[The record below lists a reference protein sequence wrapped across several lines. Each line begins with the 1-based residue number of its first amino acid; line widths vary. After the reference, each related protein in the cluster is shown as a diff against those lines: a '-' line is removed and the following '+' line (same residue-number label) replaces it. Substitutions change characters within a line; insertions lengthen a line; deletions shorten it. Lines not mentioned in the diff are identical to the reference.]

1 MVTPSN
7 FSGRLMHSVFGM
19 LVIVAFAYAVS
30 SSREHIAW
38 RTVGIAFVI
47 QFAIGGLAL
56 FTSWGNRALNAA
68 ADATGA
74 LLSYSRAGIDFMFGQ
89 LAAYDG
95 PIGFVF
101 AVNVLP
107 VVVFFSAFIA
117 VMYHLGVMMWIVRF
131 LGGGLR
137 RLLGTSHAE
146 SMSAAANIFVGQAEA
161 PLVVK
166 PFIPTMTRSE
176 LFAVMVGGLSTIA
189 GSVMAGYVALGI
201 PLEYLV
207 TASFMAAPG
216 GLMMAKLIE
225 PETDNP
231 VVPKVGDTSTTP
243 RYVNLID
250 AAATGALDGL
260 RMAAAIAAML
270 IAFVALIALVNG
282 ILQYFG
288 AYVGFGEVTL
298 EMILG
303 FLLSPVAW
311 LLGVPW
317 ADASIAGSLI
327 GQKLILNEFVAYVA
341 YSDVSASMSPISQ
354 AIVIFALCGF
364 ANLSSIAIL
373 LGGLGALAP
382 SRRDDISRLGVRAL
396 IAATLANLMNAALAG
411 FFLSLPGAAG

>member
-56 FTSWGNRALNAA
+56 FTSWGNRALSAA

-117 VMYHLGVMMWIVRF
+117 VMYHLGVMLWIVRF

>member
-1 MVTPSN
+1 M
-7 FSGRLMHSVFGM
+7 
-19 LVIVAFAYAVS
+19 
-30 SSREHIAW
+30 
-38 RTVGIAFVI
+38 
-47 QFAIGGLAL
+47 
-56 FTSWGNRALNAA
+56 
-68 ADATGA
+68 
-74 LLSYSRAGIDFMFGQ
+74 
-89 LAAYDG
+89 
-95 PIGFVF
+95 
-101 AVNVLP
+101 LP

-117 VMYHLGVMMWIVRF
+117 VLYHLGIMMWVVRI

-137 RLLGTSHAE
+137 RCLGTSHAE

-166 PFIPTMTRSE
+166 PFIPRMTQSE
-176 LFAVMVGGLSTIA
+176 LFAIMVGGLSTIA

-225 PETDNP
+225 PEQEVP
-231 VVPKVGDTSTTP
+231 VVPSQDDQSTTP
-243 RYVNLID
+243 RYVNIID
-250 AAATGALDGL
+250 AAASGALDGL

-288 AYVGFGEVTL
+288 AFVGFESITL

-303 FLLSPVAW
+303 IFLSPAAW

-317 ADASIAGSLI
+317 AEASTVGSLI

-341 YSDVSASMSPISQ
+341 FSEVSDTLSPISQ

-373 LGGLGALAP
+373 LGGLGAIAP
-382 SRRDDISRLGVRAL
+382 TRRDDISRLGVRAL
-396 IAATLANLMNAALAG
+396 IAATLANLMSASLAG

>member
-56 FTSWGNRALNAA
+56 FTSWGNRALSAA

-396 IAATLANLMNAALAG
+396 IAATLANLMNAAPAG
-411 FFLSLPGAAG
+411 YFLSLPGAAG

>member
-1 MVTPSN
+1 
-7 FSGRLMHSVFGM
+7 MHSVIGM
-19 LVIVAFAYAVS
+19 LAIVGFAYAIS
-30 SSREHIAW
+30 SSRQSVAW
-38 RTVGIAFVI
+38 KTIVIAFAI
-47 QFAIGGLAL
+47 QFTVGGLAL
-56 FTSWGNRALNAA
+56 FTTWGNRALNGA

-117 VMYHLGVMMWIVRF
+117 VLYHLGIMMWIVRI

-137 RLLGTSHAE
+137 RCLGTSHAE

-166 PFIPTMTRSE
+166 PFIPRMTQSE
-176 LFAVMVGGLSTIA
+176 LFAIMVGGLSTIA

-225 PETDNP
+225 PEQGVP
-231 VVPKVGDTSTTP
+231 VVPDQDDQATTP
-243 RYVNLID
+243 RYVNIID
-250 AAATGALDGL
+250 AAASGALDGL

-288 AYVGFGEVTL
+288 AFVGFESITL

-303 FLLSPVAW
+303 VLLSPAAW

-317 ADASIAGSLI
+317 AEASTVGSLI

-341 YSDVSASMSPISQ
+341 FSEVSATLSPISQ

-373 LGGLGALAP
+373 LGGLGAIAP
-382 SRRDDISRLGVRAL
+382 TRRDDISRLGVRAL
-396 IAATLANLMNAALAG
+396 IAATLANLMSASLAG

>member
-56 FTSWGNRALNAA
+56 FTSWGNRALSAA

-131 LGGGLR
+131 FGGGLR

>member
-56 FTSWGNRALNAA
+56 FTSWGNRALSAA

-146 SMSAAANIFVGQAEA
+146 SISAAANIFVGQAEA

-231 VVPKVGDTSTTP
+231 IVPKVGDTSTTP

-288 AYVGFGEVTL
+288 AYVGYGEVTL

>member
-1 MVTPSN
+1 
-7 FSGRLMHSVFGM
+7 MHSVLGM
-19 LVIVAFAYAVS
+19 LAIVAFAYAVS
-30 SSREHIAW
+30 SNRQAVAW
-38 RTVGIAFVI
+38 KTIGMAFAI
-47 QFAIGGLAL
+47 QFIVGGIAL
-56 FTSWGNRALNAA
+56 FTSWGNRTLSAA
-68 ADATGA
+68 ADVIGS
-74 LLSYSRAGIDFMFGQ
+74 LLGYSRAGIDFMFGQ

-117 VMYHLGVMMWIVRF
+117 VLYHLGVMMWVVRI

-137 RLLGTSHAE
+137 RFLGTSHAE

-166 PFIPTMTRSE
+166 PFIPAMTRSE
-176 LFAVMVGGLSTIA
+176 LFAVTVGGLSTIA

-225 PETDNP
+225 PETGTP
-231 VVPKVGDTSTTP
+231 FVPKAGDDATTP
-243 RYVNLID
+243 RYVNIID

-270 IAFVALIALVNG
+270 IAFVALIALING
-282 ILQYFG
+282 LLQYFG
-288 AYVGFGEVTL
+288 AFVGFEEITL
-298 EMILG
+298 ELLLG
-303 FLLSPVAW
+303 YLLGPVAW
-311 LLGVPW
+311 LLGIPW
-317 ADASIAGSLI
+317 AEASTAGSLI

-341 YSDVSASMSPISQ
+341 FSGVSESLSPIAQ
-354 AIVIFALCGF
+354 AVVIFALCGF

-373 LGGLGALAP
+373 LGGLGAIAP

-396 IAATLANLMNAALAG
+396 IAATLANLMSAALAG

>member
-1 MVTPSN
+1 
-7 FSGRLMHSVFGM
+7 MHSVLGM
-19 LVIVAFAYAVS
+19 LAIVAFAYAVS
-30 SSREHIAW
+30 SNRQAVAW
-38 RTVGIAFVI
+38 KTIGMAFAIQFTVGGI
-47 QFAIGGLAL
+47 AL
-56 FTSWGNRALNAA
+56 FTSWGNRALSAA
-68 ADATGA
+68 ADVIGS
-74 LLSYSRAGIDFMFGQ
+74 LLSYSRAGIDFMFGE

-117 VMYHLGVMMWIVRF
+117 VLYHLGVMMWVVRI

-137 RLLGTSHAE
+137 RFLGSSHAE

-166 PFIPTMTRSE
+166 PFIPAMTRSE

-225 PETDNP
+225 PETGTP
-231 VVPKVGDTSTTP
+231 MVPRVGDDTTIP
-243 RYVNLID
+243 RYVNIID

-270 IAFVALIALVNG
+270 IAFVALIALING
-282 ILQYFG
+282 LLQYFG
-288 AYVGFGEVTL
+288 AFVGFEDITL
-298 EMILG
+298 ELLLG
-303 FLLSPVAW
+303 YLLGPVAW
-311 LLGVPW
+311 LLGIPW
-317 ADASIAGSLI
+317 AEASTAGSLI

-341 YSDVSASMSPISQ
+341 FSGVSELLSPIAQ
-354 AIVIFALCGF
+354 AVVIFALCGF

-373 LGGLGALAP
+373 LGGLGAIAP

-396 IAATLANLMNAALAG
+396 IAATLANLMSAAVAG

>member
-1 MVTPSN
+1 
-7 FSGRLMHSVFGM
+7 MHSVIGM
-19 LVIVAFAYAVS
+19 LAIVGFAYTLS
-30 SSREHIAW
+30 SSRHGVAWKTVTIAFAIQF
-38 RTVGIAFVI
+38 TVGGV
-47 QFAIGGLAL
+47 AL
-56 FTSWGNRALNAA
+56 FTTWGNRALSSA

-74 LLSYSRAGIDFMFGQ
+74 LLGYSRAGIDFMFGQ

-117 VMYHLGVMMWIVRF
+117 VLYHLGIMMWVVRI

-137 RLLGTSHAE
+137 RCLGTSHAE

-166 PFIPTMTRSE
+166 PFIPRMTQSE
-176 LFAVMVGGLSTIA
+176 LFAIMVGGLSTIA

-225 PETDNP
+225 PEQEVP
-231 VVPKVGDTSTTP
+231 VVPSQDDQSTTP
-243 RYVNLID
+243 RYVNIID
-250 AAATGALDGL
+250 AAASGALDGL

-270 IAFVALIALVNG
+270 IAFVALIALFNG

-288 AYVGFGEVTL
+288 AFVGFESITL

-303 FLLSPVAW
+303 VFLSPAAW

-317 ADASIAGSLI
+317 AEASTVGSLI

-341 YSDVSASMSPISQ
+341 FSEVSDTLSPISQ

-373 LGGLGALAP
+373 LGGLGAIAP
-382 SRRDDISRLGVRAL
+382 TRRDDISRLGVRAL
-396 IAATLANLMNAALAG
+396 IAATLANLMSASLAG

>member
-56 FTSWGNRALNAA
+56 FTSWGNRALSAA

-282 ILQYFG
+282 VLQYFG
-288 AYVGFGEVTL
+288 AYVGYGEVTL

-382 SRRDDISRLGVRAL
+382 SRREDISRLGVRAL

-411 FFLSLPGAAG
+411 FFLSLPGAVG

>member
-1 MVTPSN
+1 
-7 FSGRLMHSVFGM
+7 MHSVLGM
-19 LVIVAFAYAVS
+19 LAIVAFAYAVS
-30 SSREHIAW
+30 SNRQAVAW
-38 RTVGIAFVI
+38 KTIGMAFAI
-47 QFAIGGLAL
+47 QFIVGGIAL
-56 FTSWGNRALNAA
+56 FTSWGNRTLSAA
-68 ADATGA
+68 ADVIGS
-74 LLSYSRAGIDFMFGQ
+74 LLGYSRAGIDFMFGQ

-117 VMYHLGVMMWIVRF
+117 VLYHLGVMMWVVRI

-137 RLLGTSHAE
+137 RFLGTSHAE

-166 PFIPTMTRSE
+166 PFIPAMTRSE

-225 PETDNP
+225 PETGTP
-231 VVPKVGDTSTTP
+231 FVPKAGDDATTP
-243 RYVNLID
+243 RYVNIID

-270 IAFVALIALVNG
+270 IAFVALIALING
-282 ILQYFG
+282 LLQYFG
-288 AYVGFGEVTL
+288 AFVGFEEITL
-298 EMILG
+298 ELLLG
-303 FLLSPVAW
+303 YLLGPVAW
-311 LLGVPW
+311 LLGIPW
-317 ADASIAGSLI
+317 AEASTAGSLI

-341 YSDVSASMSPISQ
+341 FSGVSESLSPIAQ
-354 AIVIFALCGF
+354 AVVIFALCGF

-373 LGGLGALAP
+373 LGGLGAIAP

-396 IAATLANLMNAALAG
+396 IAATLANLMSAALAG

>member
-56 FTSWGNRALNAA
+56 FTSWGNRALSAA

-225 PETDNP
+225 PETDHP

-341 YSDVSASMSPISQ
+341 YSDVSASMSPIAQ

>member
-1 MVTPSN
+1 
-7 FSGRLMHSVFGM
+7 MHSVLGM
-19 LVIVAFAYAVS
+19 LAIVAFAYAVS
-30 SSREHIAW
+30 SNRQAVAW
-38 RTVGIAFVI
+38 KTIGMAFAIQFTVGGI
-47 QFAIGGLAL
+47 AL
-56 FTSWGNRALNAA
+56 FTSWGNQALSAA
-68 ADATGA
+68 ADVIGS
-74 LLSYSRAGIDFMFGQ
+74 LLSYSRAGIDFMFGE

-117 VMYHLGVMMWIVRF
+117 VLYHLGVMMWVVRI

-137 RLLGTSHAE
+137 RFLGSSHAE

-166 PFIPTMTRSE
+166 PFIPAMTRSE

-225 PETDNP
+225 PETGTP
-231 VVPKVGDTSTTP
+231 MVPRVGDDATIP
-243 RYVNLID
+243 RYVNIID

-270 IAFVALIALVNG
+270 IAFVALIALING
-282 ILQYFG
+282 LLQYFG
-288 AYVGFGEVTL
+288 AFVGFEDITL
-298 EMILG
+298 ELLLG
-303 FLLSPVAW
+303 YLLGPVAW
-311 LLGVPW
+311 LLGIPW
-317 ADASIAGSLI
+317 AEASTAGSLI

-341 YSDVSASMSPISQ
+341 FSGVSELLSPIAQ
-354 AIVIFALCGF
+354 AVVIFALCGF

-373 LGGLGALAP
+373 LGGLGAIAP

-396 IAATLANLMNAALAG
+396 IAATLANLMSAAVAG

>member
-1 MVTPSN
+1 
-7 FSGRLMHSVFGM
+7 MHSVIGM
-19 LVIVAFAYAVS
+19 LASVGFAYALS
-30 SSREHIAW
+30 SSRQSVAW
-38 RTVGIAFVI
+38 KTVVIAFAI
-47 QFAIGGLAL
+47 QFAVGGLAL
-56 FTSWGNRALNAA
+56 FTTWGNRALNAA

-117 VMYHLGVMMWIVRF
+117 VLYHLGIMMWIVRI

-137 RLLGTSHAE
+137 RCLGTSHAE

-166 PFIPTMTRSE
+166 PFIPRMTQSE
-176 LFAVMVGGLSTIA
+176 LFAIMVGGLSTIA

-225 PETDNP
+225 PEQD
-231 VVPKVGDTSTTP
+231 VPFVPNQDDQATTP
-243 RYVNLID
+243 RYVNIID
-250 AAATGALDGL
+250 AAASGALDGL

-288 AYVGFGEVTL
+288 AFVGFENITL
-298 EMILG
+298 EAILG
-303 FLLSPVAW
+303 VLLSPAAW

-317 ADASIAGSLI
+317 AEASTVGSLI

-341 YSDVSASMSPISQ
+341 FSEVSDTLSPISQ

-373 LGGLGALAP
+373 LGGLGAIAP
-382 SRRDDISRLGVRAL
+382 TRRDDISRLGVRAL
-396 IAATLANLMNAALAG
+396 IAATLANLMSASLAG

>member
-1 MVTPSN
+1 
-7 FSGRLMHSVFGM
+7 MHSVIGM
-19 LVIVAFAYAVS
+19 LAIVGFAYALS
-30 SSREHIAW
+30 SSRQSVAW
-38 RTVGIAFVI
+38 KTVVIAFAI
-47 QFAIGGLAL
+47 QFAVGGLAL
-56 FTSWGNRALNAA
+56 FTTWGNRALNAA

-117 VMYHLGVMMWIVRF
+117 VLYHLGIMMWIVRI

-137 RLLGTSHAE
+137 RCLGTSHAE

-166 PFIPTMTRSE
+166 PFIPRMTQSE
-176 LFAVMVGGLSTIA
+176 LFAIMVGGLSTIA

-225 PETDNP
+225 PEQEVP
-231 VVPKVGDTSTTP
+231 VVPSQDDQSTTP
-243 RYVNLID
+243 RYVNIID
-250 AAATGALDGL
+250 AAASGALDGL

-288 AYVGFGEVTL
+288 AFVGFENITL
-298 EMILG
+298 EAILG
-303 FLLSPVAW
+303 VLLSPAAW

-317 ADASIAGSLI
+317 AEASTVGSLI

-341 YSDVSASMSPISQ
+341 FSEVSDTLSPISQ

-373 LGGLGALAP
+373 LGGLGAIAP
-382 SRRDDISRLGVRAL
+382 TRRDDISRLGVRAL
-396 IAATLANLMNAALAG
+396 IAATLANLMSASLAG

>member
-1 MVTPSN
+1 
-7 FSGRLMHSVFGM
+7 
-19 LVIVAFAYAVS
+19 
-30 SSREHIAW
+30 
-38 RTVGIAFVI
+38 
-47 QFAIGGLAL
+47 
-56 FTSWGNRALNAA
+56 
-68 ADATGA
+68 
-74 LLSYSRAGIDFMFGQ
+74 
-89 LAAYDG
+89 
-95 PIGFVF
+95 
-101 AVNVLP
+101 
-107 VVVFFSAFIA
+107 
-117 VMYHLGVMMWIVRF
+117 MYHLGVMMWIVRF

>member
-1 MVTPSN
+1 
-7 FSGRLMHSVFGM
+7 MHSVIGM
-19 LVIVAFAYAVS
+19 LAIVGFAYAIS
-30 SSREHIAW
+30 SSRQNVAW
-38 RTVGIAFVI
+38 KTIVIAFAI
-47 QFAIGGLAL
+47 QFTVGGLAL
-56 FTSWGNRALNAA
+56 FTTWGNRALNAA

-117 VMYHLGVMMWIVRF
+117 VLYHLGIMMWIVRI

-137 RLLGTSHAE
+137 RCLGTSHAE

-166 PFIPTMTRSE
+166 PFIPRMTQSE
-176 LFAVMVGGLSTIA
+176 LFAIMVGGLSTIA

-225 PETDNP
+225 PEQAVP
-231 VVPKVGDTSTTP
+231 VVPNQDDQATIP
-243 RYVNLID
+243 RYVNIID
-250 AAATGALDGL
+250 AAASGALDGL

-288 AYVGFGEVTL
+288 AFVGFESITL

-303 FLLSPVAW
+303 VLLSPAAW

-317 ADASIAGSLI
+317 AEASTVGSLI

-341 YSDVSASMSPISQ
+341 FSEVSDTLSPISQ

-373 LGGLGALAP
+373 LGGLGAIAP
-382 SRRDDISRLGVRAL
+382 TRRDDISRLGVRAL
-396 IAATLANLMNAALAG
+396 IAATLANLMSASLAG

>member
-1 MVTPSN
+1 
-7 FSGRLMHSVFGM
+7 MHSVIGM
-19 LVIVAFAYAVS
+19 LAIVGFAYAIS
-30 SSREHIAW
+30 SSRQSVAW
-38 RTVGIAFVI
+38 KTIVIAFAI
-47 QFAIGGLAL
+47 QFTVGGLAL
-56 FTSWGNRALNAA
+56 FTTWGNRALNAA

-117 VMYHLGVMMWIVRF
+117 VLYHLGIMMWIVRI

-137 RLLGTSHAE
+137 RCLGTSHAE

-166 PFIPTMTRSE
+166 PFIPRMTQSE
-176 LFAVMVGGLSTIA
+176 LFAIMVGGLSTIA

-225 PETDNP
+225 PEQGVP
-231 VVPKVGDTSTTP
+231 VVPDQDDQATTP
-243 RYVNLID
+243 RYVNIID
-250 AAATGALDGL
+250 AAASGALDGL

-288 AYVGFGEVTL
+288 AFVGFESITL

-303 FLLSPVAW
+303 ILLSPAAW

-317 ADASIAGSLI
+317 AEASTVGSLI

-341 YSDVSASMSPISQ
+341 FSEVSATLSPISQ

-373 LGGLGALAP
+373 LGGLGAIAP
-382 SRRDDISRLGVRAL
+382 TRRDDISRLGVRAL
-396 IAATLANLMNAALAG
+396 IAATLANLMSASLAG

>member
-56 FTSWGNRALNAA
+56 FTSWGNRALSAA

-89 LAAYDG
+89 LAACDG
-95 PIGFVF
+95 PIGFVL

>member
-1 MVTPSN
+1 
-7 FSGRLMHSVFGM
+7 MHSVLGM
-19 LVIVAFAYAVS
+19 LAIVAFAYAVS
-30 SSREHIAW
+30 SNRQAVAW
-38 RTVGIAFVI
+38 KTIGMAFAI
-47 QFAIGGLAL
+47 QFIVGGIAL
-56 FTSWGNRALNAA
+56 FTSWGNRALSAA
-68 ADATGA
+68 ANVIGS

-117 VMYHLGVMMWIVRF
+117 VLYHLGVMMWVVRI

-137 RLLGTSHAE
+137 RFLGTSHAE

-166 PFIPTMTRSE
+166 PFIPAMTRSE

-216 GLMMAKLIE
+216 GVMMAKLIE
-225 PETDNP
+225 PETGTP
-231 VVPKVGDTSTTP
+231 VVPKAGDDATTP
-243 RYVNLID
+243 RYVNIID

-270 IAFVALIALVNG
+270 IAFVALIALING
-282 ILQYFG
+282 LLQYFG
-288 AYVGFGEVTL
+288 AFVGFEDITL
-298 EMILG
+298 ELLLG
-303 FLLSPVAW
+303 YLLGPVAW
-311 LLGVPW
+311 LLGIPW
-317 ADASIAGSLI
+317 AEASTAGSLI

-341 YSDVSASMSPISQ
+341 FSGVSESLSPIAQ
-354 AIVIFALCGF
+354 AVVIFALCGF

-373 LGGLGALAP
+373 LGGLGAIAP

-396 IAATLANLMNAALAG
+396 IAATLANRMSAALAG

>member
-1 MVTPSN
+1 
-7 FSGRLMHSVFGM
+7 MHSVIGM
-19 LVIVAFAYAVS
+19 LAIVGFAYALS
-30 SSREHIAW
+30 SSRQSVAW
-38 RTVGIAFVI
+38 KTVVIAFAI
-47 QFAIGGLAL
+47 QFAVGGLAL
-56 FTSWGNRALNAA
+56 FTTWGNRALNAA

-117 VMYHLGVMMWIVRF
+117 VLYHLGIMMWIVRI

-137 RLLGTSHAE
+137 RCLGTSHAE

-166 PFIPTMTRSE
+166 PFIPRMTQSE
-176 LFAVMVGGLSTIA
+176 LFAIMVGGLSTIA

-225 PETDNP
+225 PEQD
-231 VVPKVGDTSTTP
+231 VPFVPNQDDQATTP
-243 RYVNLID
+243 RYVNIID
-250 AAATGALDGL
+250 AAASGALDGL

-288 AYVGFGEVTL
+288 AFVGFENITL

-303 FLLSPVAW
+303 VFLSPAAW

-317 ADASIAGSLI
+317 AEASTVGSLI

-341 YSDVSASMSPISQ
+341 FSEVSDTLSPISQ

-373 LGGLGALAP
+373 LGGLGAIAP
-382 SRRDDISRLGVRAL
+382 TRRDDISRLGVRAL
-396 IAATLANLMNAALAG
+396 IAATLANLMSASLAG

>member
-1 MVTPSN
+1 
-7 FSGRLMHSVFGM
+7 MHSVLGM
-19 LVIVAFAYAVS
+19 FAIVAFAYAVS
-30 SSREHIAW
+30 SNRQAVAW
-38 RTVGIAFVI
+38 KTIGMAFAI
-47 QFAIGGLAL
+47 QFIVGGVAL
-56 FTSWGNRALNAA
+56 FTAWGNSALSAA
-68 ADATGA
+68 AGVIGA

-117 VMYHLGVMMWIVRF
+117 VLYHLGVMMWVVRI

-137 RLLGTSHAE
+137 RFIGTSHAE

-166 PFIPTMTRSE
+166 PFIPAMTRSE

-225 PETDNP
+225 PETGTP
-231 VVPKVGDTSTTP
+231 VVPKVGDDATTP
-243 RYVNLID
+243 RYVNIID

-282 ILQYFG
+282 LLQYFG
-288 AYVGFGEVTL
+288 GFVGFEEITL
-298 EMILG
+298 ELLLG
-303 FLLSPVAW
+303 YVFSPVAW

-317 ADASIAGSLI
+317 AEASTVGSLI
-327 GQKLILNEFVAYVA
+327 GQKLVLNEFVAYVA
-341 YSDVSASMSPISQ
+341 FSGVSDSLSP
-354 AIVIFALCGF
+354 AG
-364 ANLSSIAIL
+364 L
-373 LGGLGALAP
+373 LTCRLLPYCSVDWAP
-382 SRRDDISRLGVRAL
+382 SRRVGEMI
-396 IAATLANLMNAALAG
+396 
-411 FFLSLPGAAG
+411 FPGLV

>member
-1 MVTPSN
+1 
-7 FSGRLMHSVFGM
+7 MHSVIGM
-19 LVIVAFAYAVS
+19 LAIVGVAYAIS
-30 SSREHIAW
+30 SSRHNVAW
-38 RTVGIAFVI
+38 KTVVIAFAI
-47 QFAIGGLAL
+47 QFSVGGLAL
-56 FTSWGNRALNAA
+56 FTTWGNRALNAA

-117 VMYHLGVMMWIVRF
+117 VLYHLGIMMWIVRI

-137 RLLGTSHAE
+137 RCLGTSHAE

-166 PFIPTMTRSE
+166 PFIPRMTQSE
-176 LFAVMVGGLSTIA
+176 LFAIMVGGLSTIA

-225 PETDNP
+225 PEQAVP
-231 VVPKVGDTSTTP
+231 VVPNQDDQATIP
-243 RYVNLID
+243 RYVNIID
-250 AAATGALDGL
+250 AAASGALDGL

-288 AYVGFGEVTL
+288 AFVGFESITL

-303 FLLSPVAW
+303 VLLSPAAW

-317 ADASIAGSLI
+317 AEASTVGSLI

-341 YSDVSASMSPISQ
+341 FSEVSDTLSPISQ

-373 LGGLGALAP
+373 LGGLGAIAP
-382 SRRDDISRLGVRAL
+382 TRRDDISRLGVRAL
-396 IAATLANLMNAALAG
+396 IAATLANLMSASLAG

>member
-1 MVTPSN
+1 
-7 FSGRLMHSVFGM
+7 MHSVIGM
-19 LVIVAFAYAVS
+19 LAIVGFAYAIS
-30 SSREHIAW
+30 SSRQSVAW
-38 RTVGIAFVI
+38 KTIVIAFAI
-47 QFAIGGLAL
+47 QFTVGGLAL
-56 FTSWGNRALNAA
+56 FTNRGNRALNAA

-117 VMYHLGVMMWIVRF
+117 VLYHLGIMMWIVRI

-137 RLLGTSHAE
+137 RCLGTSHAE

-166 PFIPTMTRSE
+166 PFIPRMTQSE
-176 LFAVMVGGLSTIA
+176 LFAIMVGGLSTIA

-225 PETDNP
+225 PEQAVP
-231 VVPKVGDTSTTP
+231 VVPNQDDQATIP
-243 RYVNLID
+243 RYVNIID
-250 AAATGALDGL
+250 AAASGALDGL

-288 AYVGFGEVTL
+288 AFVGFDSITL
-298 EMILG
+298 EVILG
-303 FLLSPVAW
+303 VLLSPAAW

-317 ADASIAGSLI
+317 AEASTVGSLI

-341 YSDVSASMSPISQ
+341 FSEVSDTLSPISQ

-373 LGGLGALAP
+373 LGGLGAIAP
-382 SRRDDISRLGVRAL
+382 TRRDDISD
-396 IAATLANLMNAALAG
+396 
-411 FFLSLPGAAG
+411 

>member
-1 MVTPSN
+1 
-7 FSGRLMHSVFGM
+7 MHSVLGM
-19 LVIVAFAYAVS
+19 LAIVAFAYAVS
-30 SSREHIAW
+30 SNRQAVAW
-38 RTVGIAFVI
+38 KTIGMAFAIQFTVGGI
-47 QFAIGGLAL
+47 AL
-56 FTSWGNRALNAA
+56 FTSWGNRALSAA
-68 ADATGA
+68 ADVIGS
-74 LLSYSRAGIDFMFGQ
+74 LLSYSRAGIDFMFGE

-117 VMYHLGVMMWIVRF
+117 VLYHLGVMMWVVRI

-137 RLLGTSHAE
+137 RFLGSSHAE

-166 PFIPTMTRSE
+166 PFIPAMTRSE

-225 PETDNP
+225 PETGTP
-231 VVPKVGDTSTTP
+231 MVPRVGDDATIP
-243 RYVNLID
+243 RYVNIID

-270 IAFVALIALVNG
+270 IAFVALIALING
-282 ILQYFG
+282 LLQYFG
-288 AYVGFGEVTL
+288 AFVGFEDITL
-298 EMILG
+298 ELLLG
-303 FLLSPVAW
+303 YLLGPVAW
-311 LLGVPW
+311 LLGIPW
-317 ADASIAGSLI
+317 AEASTAGSLI

-341 YSDVSASMSPISQ
+341 FSDISESLSPIAQ
-354 AIVIFALCGF
+354 AVVIFALCGF

-373 LGGLGALAP
+373 LGGLGAIAP

-396 IAATLANLMNAALAG
+396 IAATLANLMSAALAG

>member
-1 MVTPSN
+1 
-7 FSGRLMHSVFGM
+7 MHSVIGM
-19 LVIVAFAYAVS
+19 LAIVGVAYAIS
-30 SSREHIAW
+30 SSRQNVAW
-38 RTVGIAFVI
+38 KTIVIAFAI
-47 QFAIGGLAL
+47 QFTVGGLAL
-56 FTSWGNRALNAA
+56 FTTWGNRALNAA

-117 VMYHLGVMMWIVRF
+117 VLYHLGIMMWIVRI

-137 RLLGTSHAE
+137 RCLGTSHAE

-166 PFIPTMTRSE
+166 PFIPRMTQSE
-176 LFAVMVGGLSTIA
+176 LFAIMVGGLSTIA

-225 PETDNP
+225 PEQAVP
-231 VVPKVGDTSTTP
+231 VVPNQDDQATIP
-243 RYVNLID
+243 RYVNIID
-250 AAATGALDGL
+250 AAASGALDGL

-288 AYVGFGEVTL
+288 AFVGFESITL

-303 FLLSPVAW
+303 VLLSPAAW

-317 ADASIAGSLI
+317 AEASTVGSLI

-341 YSDVSASMSPISQ
+341 FSEVSDTLSPISQ

-373 LGGLGALAP
+373 LGGLGAIAP
-382 SRRDDISRLGVRAL
+382 TRRDDISRLGVRAL
-396 IAATLANLMNAALAG
+396 IAATLANLMSASLAG

>member
-1 MVTPSN
+1 
-7 FSGRLMHSVFGM
+7 MHSVIGM
-19 LVIVAFAYAVS
+19 LAIVGVAYAIS
-30 SSREHIAW
+30 SSRHNVAW
-38 RTVGIAFVI
+38 KTVVIAFAI
-47 QFAIGGLAL
+47 QFSVGGLAL
-56 FTSWGNRALNAA
+56 FTTWGNRALNAA

-117 VMYHLGVMMWIVRF
+117 VLYHLGIMMWIVRI

-137 RLLGTSHAE
+137 RCLGTSHAE

-166 PFIPTMTRSE
+166 PFIPRMTQSE
-176 LFAVMVGGLSTIA
+176 LFAIMVGGLSTIA

-225 PETDNP
+225 PEQAVP
-231 VVPKVGDTSTTP
+231 VVPDQDDQATTP
-243 RYVNLID
+243 RYVNIID
-250 AAATGALDGL
+250 AAASGALDGL

-288 AYVGFGEVTL
+288 AFVGFESITL

-303 FLLSPVAW
+303 LLLSPAAW

-317 ADASIAGSLI
+317 ADASTVGSLI

-341 YSDVSASMSPISQ
+341 FSEVSDTLSPISQ

-373 LGGLGALAP
+373 LGGLGAIAP
-382 SRRDDISRLGVRAL
+382 TRRDDISRLGVRAL
-396 IAATLANLMNAALAG
+396 IAATLANLMSASLAG

>member
-1 MVTPSN
+1 
-7 FSGRLMHSVFGM
+7 MHSVLGM
-19 LVIVAFAYAVS
+19 LAIVVFAYAMS
-30 SSREHIAW
+30 SNRQSVAW
-38 RTVGIAFVI
+38 KTIGMAFAIQFTVGGI
-47 QFAIGGLAL
+47 AL
-56 FTSWGNRALNAA
+56 FTSWGNRALSAA
-68 ADATGA
+68 ADVIGS
-74 LLSYSRAGIDFMFGQ
+74 LLSYSRAGIDFMFGE

-107 VVVFFSAFIA
+107 VVAFFSAFIA
-117 VMYHLGVMMWIVRF
+117 VLYHLGVMMWVVRI

-137 RLLGTSHAE
+137 RFLGSSHAE

-166 PFIPTMTRSE
+166 PFIPAMTRSE

-225 PETDNP
+225 PETGTP
-231 VVPKVGDTSTTP
+231 MVPRVGDDATIP
-243 RYVNLID
+243 RYVNIID

-270 IAFVALIALVNG
+270 IAFVALIALING
-282 ILQYFG
+282 LLQYFG
-288 AYVGFGEVTL
+288 AFVGFEDITL
-298 EMILG
+298 ELLLG
-303 FLLSPVAW
+303 YLLGPVAW
-311 LLGVPW
+311 LLGIPW
-317 ADASIAGSLI
+317 AEASTAGSLI

-341 YSDVSASMSPISQ
+341 FSDISESLSPIAQ
-354 AIVIFALCGF
+354 AVVIFALCGF

-373 LGGLGALAP
+373 LGGLGAIAP

-396 IAATLANLMNAALAG
+396 IAATLANLMSAALAG

>member
-1 MVTPSN
+1 MQFHRVGTTLLGKPSLLRLL
-7 FSGRLMHSVFGM
+7 FSSLS
-19 LVIVAFAYAVS
+19 
-30 SSREHIAW
+30 
-38 RTVGIAFVI
+38 
-47 QFAIGGLAL
+47 GGLAL
-56 FTSWGNRALNAA
+56 FTTWGNRALNAA

-95 PIGFVF
+95 PIGFIF

-117 VMYHLGVMMWIVRF
+117 VLYHLGIMMWIVRI

-137 RLLGTSHAE
+137 RCLGTSHAE

-166 PFIPTMTRSE
+166 PFIPRMTQSE
-176 LFAVMVGGLSTIA
+176 LFAIMVGGLSTIA

-225 PETDNP
+225 PEQAVP
-231 VVPKVGDTSTTP
+231 VVPDQDDQATTP
-243 RYVNLID
+243 RYVNIID
-250 AAATGALDGL
+250 AAASGALDGL

-288 AYVGFGEVTL
+288 AFVGFESITL

-303 FLLSPVAW
+303 VLLSPAAW

-317 ADASIAGSLI
+317 ADASTVGSLI

-341 YSDVSASMSPISQ
+341 FSEVSDTLSPISQ

-373 LGGLGALAP
+373 LGGLGAIAP
-382 SRRDDISRLGVRAL
+382 TRRDDISRLGVRAL
-396 IAATLANLMNAALAG
+396 IAATLANLMSASLAG

>member
-1 MVTPSN
+1 
-7 FSGRLMHSVFGM
+7 MHSVLGM
-19 LVIVAFAYAVS
+19 LAIVAVAYAVS
-30 SSREHIAW
+30 SSRQAVAW
-38 RTVGIAFVI
+38 RTVGMAFAI
-47 QFAIGGLAL
+47 QFVVGGIAL
-56 FTSWGNRALNAA
+56 FTAWGNRALSAA
-68 ADATGA
+68 ADVIGS

-117 VMYHLGVMMWIVRF
+117 VLYHLGIMMWVVRI

-137 RLLGTSHAE
+137 RFLGTSHAE

-166 PFIPTMTRSE
+166 PFIPAMTRSE

-225 PETDNP
+225 PETGAP
-231 VVPKVGDTSTTP
+231 VVPKAGDNATTP
-243 RYVNLID
+243 RYVNIID
-250 AAATGALDGL
+250 AAASGALDGL

-270 IAFVALIALVNG
+270 IAFVALIALING
-282 ILQYFG
+282 LLQYFG
-288 AYVGFGEVTL
+288 AFVGFEDITL
-298 EMILG
+298 ELLLG
-303 FLLSPVAW
+303 YLLGPVAW
-311 LLGVPW
+311 LLGIPW
-317 ADASIAGSLI
+317 ADASTAGSLI

-341 YSDVSASMSPISQ
+341 FSDVSDSLSPIAQ
-354 AIVIFALCGF
+354 AVVIFALCGF

-373 LGGLGALAP
+373 LGGLGAIAP

-396 IAATLANLMNAALAG
+396 IAATLANLMSAALAG

>member
-7 FSGRLMHSVFGM
+7 FSGRLMHSVSGM

-56 FTSWGNRALNAA
+56 FTSWGNRALSAA

-176 LFAVMVGGLSTIA
+176 LLAVMVGGLSTIA